1 MKNIVDDISVEFEH
15 NMLGENF
22 KEFKGKPSEAIEHLI
37 KVKRG
42 QVVGAMSKKGFGE
55 IDFVY
60 GEITDAKKHKGL
72 GIAHIIDKHGEDM
85 VRKIPEIIDNSIE
98 VLNNGRRAILET
110 TDHRIIIGLVFDDI
124 DKVWLVSGFEMT
136 DTAKAKSPALAKS
149 KKDMNSSS
157 STVSLYNKII
167 ADGKNKVNKIKNADG
182 YNNKA
187 DATVDIVWDTVM
199 KGFDIGAIP
208 VKQMIGAMN
217 PKFNPKKDW
226 FAVTEIQKEV
236 SEVVNDFRNAKAG
249 IYDSAGDIKDFLGGL
264 SKEDSKS
271 LVRTLGGDLDP
282 NTLSPELKKLYDRFR
297 TVIDE
302 KATQLVELGALKEEN
317 KIEDYLKRYYKQYV
331 EDEHSGS
338 SVAYEKLKKRK
349 DLTLD
354 ERIALGML
362 EDADFVIPQTIAE
375 QNIQI
380 QRAKTLKIL
389 ADKFGSEK
397 EIEGYVQI
405 SNAEAGGSVKKWG
418 ALADKW
424 VDPEIK
430 KELDL
435 ANLVQEQLR
444 IVEDGLYPVID
455 HLKVN
460 LTVKNPVTHVYNI
473 ASNIMLSGLNGDF
486 LAVGKILYM
495 RYKTP
500 NKFKKLV
507 KEANALGL
515 NSYLDDFEQG
525 HIDLMPD
532 GKNVNVA
539 SSIYKNLYMTQD
551 SKLGKGVRKL
561 YDWEDKIFKLA
572 SYKRIMDENKGIDSK
587 KAFRMATDVYVDYS
601 TPLPAGVRVL
611 DKSGLM
617 PFLHYQYKSTPAV
630 AKVMAKN
637 KFRTTMM
644 SLGVL
649 GLGASA
655 WTNDEEEN
663 FKPDWAKDKFNLFG
677 VSEWVRLGNGYYIN
691 AGRMIPA
698 TKFEFELGG
707 IIKGALGIVNGKTPL
722 GYDINGKY
730 DGDIEKYAQ
739 RALVMAENYLPS
751 ATLGRYMQRGVG
763 IELGKAG
770 ITKPKKNY
778 YKEDMTHTE
787 LGARA
792 MGVRKFNEKKE
803 LEKKLK
809 EAKSRKKHLDKNG
822 ADKNKTKK
830 QYDKEVK
837 KIRKAGASIKMNL
850 SYEEKKDIFNFK
862 MGF

>member
-1 MKNIVDDISVEFEH
+1 MGGIVKMGCEIKKKSSESLDSFTDEFR
-15 NMLGENF
+15 
-22 KEFKGKPSEAIEHLI
+22 KRKD
-37 KVKRG
+37 KVKN
-42 QVVGAMSKKGFGE
+42 AKG
-55 IDFVY
+55 Y
-60 GEITDAKKHKGL
+60 
-72 GIAHIIDKHGEDM
+72 DK
-85 VRKIPEIIDNSIE
+85 
-98 VLNNGRRAILET
+98 
-110 TDHRIIIGLVFDDI
+110 
-124 DKVWLVSGFEMT
+124 
-136 DTAKAKSPALAKS
+136 
-149 KKDMNSSS
+149 
-157 STVSLYNKII
+157 
-167 ADGKNKVNKIKNADG
+167 
-182 YNNKA
+182 KA
-187 DATVDIVWDTVM
+187 DAVVDGVFEGIIM
-199 KGFDIGAIP
+199 KGFDIGATP
-208 VKQMIGAMN
+208 LKYAIGAMN
-217 PKFNPKKDW
+217 KKFDPKKDW
-226 FAVTEIQKEV
+226 FSVTEIQKEV

-249 IYDSAGDIKDFLGGL
+249 IYDNAGEIKDFLGTL

-271 LVRTLGGDLDP
+271 LVRTLGGDM
-282 NTLSPELKKLYDRFR
+282 NKNELSPELKKLYDRFR
-297 TVIDE
+297 TILDE
-302 KATQLVELGALKEEN
+302 KATELVELGALKEEN

-331 EDEHSGS
+331 EDEHTGS

-375 QNIQI
+375 QNVQI

-397 EIEGYVQI
+397 EIDGYIQI
-405 SNAEAGGSVKKWG
+405 SNAEAGGGIKKWG

-435 ANLVQEQLR
+435 ANLVQEQMR
-444 IVEDGLYPVID
+444 IVEDGLYPIID

-532 GKNVNVA
+532 GKSVNVA

-572 SYKRIMDENKGIDSK
+572 SFKRIMDENKGIDPK

-601 TPLPAGVRVL
+601 TPLPAGVRML
-611 DKSGLM
+611 DKSGIM

-649 GLGASA
+649 TLGASA
-655 WTNDEEEN
+655 FTNDEEEY
-663 FKPDWAKDKFNLFG
+663 FKPEWANDKFNLFG

-722 GYDINGKY
+722 GYDIDGKY
-730 DGDIEKYAQ
+730 DDDMYKYAH
-739 RALVMAENYLPS
+739 RLLVMAENYLPS
-751 ATLGRYMQRGVG
+751 ATLGRYMQRGIN

-792 MGVRKFNEKKE
+792 MGVRRFDEKKE
-803 LEKKLK
+803 LNKRLK
-809 EAKSRKKHLDKNG
+809 QAKSRKRHLDKDASNKTK
-822 ADKNKTKK
+822 DKNKK
-830 QYDKEVK
+830 QYEKEVK
-837 KIRKAGASIKMNL
+837 KIKSASSSIKMDL
-850 SYEEKKDIFNFK
+850 STTKKKSGSFGGGFDIKF
-862 MGF
+862 